1 MTPKRD
7 LLVAFMLFIALQ
19 MFAATPIEGLLE
31 RIDKGASRKIM
42 TETVRSDRDFFEIT
56 SKNGKPLIRGN
67 NYVSIASG
75 INWYL
80 KYSVGVHLTWNSMH
94 ASLPATLPLVQGV
107 ERHETDIKHRYYLN
121 YCTLSYSMAFWDWKR
136 WEHELDWMALHGINL
151 CLDIVGTD
159 VVWRNVLLKLGYTKD
174 EANEFVAGPAFQAW
188 WLMNN
193 LEGWG
198 GPNSDNWYQQRERLQ
213 KQIMKRMKELGINV
227 CLPGYSGMVPHDAK
241 QRLGLD
247 VADPGKWNDYKRPT
261 FLQPTSKRFAEI
273 ASIYYKE
280 QQRLYGKADFYSMDP
295 FHEGGNAG
303 GVDLRKAGEAIMGAM
318 KAVNPKAVWVVQA
331 WGACPYPSMIKHLN
345 NGDMLVLDLYS
356 ENRPQWGDPEST
368 WYRKEGFNG
377 HDWAFCMLLNFGGNV
392 GMFGKLQHVVDEY
405 YKARQSKFASTLKGV
420 GLTMEGIENNPVMYE
435 LVSELPW
442 RDAKFSWKEWLHDY
456 VEARYGNINNGKVHD
471 AWLLLAR
478 SVYGAGAK
486 IVEQG
491 CHESVLCARPA
502 LDVYQVS
509 SWSEMEEFYNPDDV
523 ISAARL
529 MVEALHEVKANANF
543 RYDLVDV
550 TRQAIAEQARYVYD
564 EIVAAYKAKD
574 RKMFDYTTKRFLDIL
589 LQQDRLL
596 SSMPDFMVGRWLR
609 SARNLGLNEQER
621 NHYEWNARVQ
631 ITTWGN
637 RSAAES
643 GGLREYAHKEWNG
656 VLADFYYPRWKA
668 YFEALAATLDGK
680 PMKQLDF
687 YAMDEKWTLQHNV
700 YPYEAQGDA
709 VEFAQTAFENVF
721 GK

>member
-1 MTPKRD
+1 MTPKRN

-107 ERHETDIKHRYYLN
+107 ERHTTDIKHRYYLN

-136 WEHELDWMALHGINL
+136 WEQELDWMALHGINL

-174 EANEFVAGPAFQAW
+174 EANQFIAGPAFQAW

-247 VADPGKWNDYKRPT
+247 VADPGKWNDYKRPA

-318 KAVNPKAVWVVQA
+318 KAVNPNAVWVVQA
-331 WGACPYPSMIKHLN
+331 WGACPYPSMIKHLK

-405 YKARQSKFASTLKGV
+405 YKARQSKFASTLR
-420 GLTMEGIENNPVMYE
+420 
-435 LVSELPW
+435 VS
-442 RDAKFSWKEWLHDY
+442 D
-456 VEARYGNINNGKVHD
+456 
-471 AWLLLAR
+471 
-478 SVYGAGAK
+478 
-486 IVEQG
+486 
-491 CHESVLCARPA
+491 
-502 LDVYQVS
+502 
-509 SWSEMEEFYNPDDV
+509 
-523 ISAARL
+523 
-529 MVEALHEVKANANF
+529 
-543 RYDLVDV
+543 
-550 TRQAIAEQARYVYD
+550 
-564 EIVAAYKAKD
+564 
-574 RKMFDYTTKRFLDIL
+574 
-589 LQQDRLL
+589 
-596 SSMPDFMVGRWLR
+596 
-609 SARNLGLNEQER
+609 
-621 NHYEWNARVQ
+621 
-631 ITTWGN
+631 
-637 RSAAES
+637 
-643 GGLREYAHKEWNG
+643 
-656 VLADFYYPRWKA
+656 
-668 YFEALAATLDGK
+668 
-680 PMKQLDF
+680 
-687 YAMDEKWTLQHNV
+687 
-700 YPYEAQGDA
+700 
-709 VEFAQTAFENVF
+709 
-721 GK
+721 

>member
-1 MTPKRD
+1 MTQKRN
-7 LLVAFMLFIALQ
+7 LLIAFMLFIALQ
-19 MFAATPIEGLLE
+19 LFAATPIDGLLE

-56 SKNGKPLIRGN
+56 SKDGKPLIRGN

-136 WEHELDWMALHGINL
+136 WEQELDWMALHGINL

-174 EANEFVAGPAFQAW
+174 EANQFIAGPAFQAW

-247 VADPGKWNDYKRPT
+247 VADPGKWNDYKRPA

-318 KAVNPKAVWVVQA
+318 KAVNPNAVWVVQA
-331 WGACPYPSMIKHLN
+331 WGACPYPAMIKHLN

-405 YKARQSKFASTLKGV
+405 YKARQSKFVSTMKGV

-456 VEARYGNINNGKVHD
+456 VEARYGNINNAKVHD
-471 AWLLLAR
+471 AWQLLAR

-523 ISAARL
+523 IRAARL
-529 MVEALHEVKANANF
+529 MVEASHEVKVNDNF

-589 LQQDRLL
+589 LQQDCLL

-609 SARNLGLNEQER
+609 SARNMGLNDQER
-621 NHYEWNARVQ
+621 DHYEWNARVQ

-637 RSAAES
+637 RSAAEY

-709 VEFAQTAFENVF
+709 VDYAKTAFDNVF

>member
-1 MTPKRD
+1 MTLKRN

-107 ERHETDIKHRYYLN
+107 ERHATDIKHRYYLN

-136 WEHELDWMALHGINL
+136 WEQELDWMALHGINL

-174 EANEFVAGPAFQAW
+174 EANQFIAGPAFQAW

-241 QRLGLD
+241 HRLGLD
-247 VADPGKWNDYKRPT
+247 VADPGKWNDYKRPA

-318 KAVNPKAVWVVQA
+318 KAVNPNAVWVVQA
-331 WGACPYPSMIKHLN
+331 WGACPYPSMIKHLK

-405 YKARQSKFASTLKGV
+405 YKARCSSFNSTMKGV

-456 VEARYGNINNGKVHD
+456 VEARYGNINNAKVHD

-509 SWSEMEEFYNPDDV
+509 SWSEMEDFYNPDDV
-523 ISAARL
+523 INAARL
-529 MVEALHEVKANANF
+529 MVEASREVKANANF

-574 RKMFDYTTKRFLDIL
+574 CKMFDYTTKRFLDIL

-609 SARNLGLNEQER
+609 SARNMGLNDQER
-621 NHYEWNARVQ
+621 DHYEWNARVQ

-637 RSAAES
+637 RSAAEY

-700 YPYEAQGDA
+700 YPYEAQGNP

>member
-1 MTPKRD
+1 MTPKRN

-19 MFAATPIEGLLE
+19 LLAATPIEGLLE
-31 RIDKGASRKIM
+31 RIDKGASRKIL

-136 WEHELDWMALHGINL
+136 WEQELDWMALHGINL

-174 EANEFVAGPAFQAW
+174 EANQFIAGPAFQAW

-241 QRLGLD
+241 HRLGLD
-247 VADPGKWNDYKRPT
+247 VADPGKWNDYKRPA

-318 KAVNPKAVWVVQA
+318 KAVNPNAVWVVQA
-331 WGACPYPSMIKHLN
+331 WGACPYPSMIKHLK

-405 YKARQSKFASTLKGV
+405 YKARCSSFNSTMKGV

-456 VEARYGNINNGKVHD
+456 VEARYGNINNAKVHD

-509 SWSEMEEFYNPDDV
+509 SWSEMEDFYNPDDV
-523 ISAARL
+523 INAARL
-529 MVEALHEVKANANF
+529 MVEASREVKANANF

-574 RKMFDYTTKRFLDIL
+574 CKMFDYTTKRFLDIL

-609 SARNLGLNEQER
+609 SARNMGLNDQER

-709 VEFAQTAFENVF
+709 VDYAKTAFDNVF